1 MKLEIRDVII
11 SKWVE
16 ICDNMKMRIIFIG
29 IIVLIIGLL
38 FYYYNSSQNLKMTHE
53 VKMILSFDD
62 MDKKIFVNGKSWGI
76 SGNHE
81 KITLSE
87 REKTVPDKNM
97 DYIFYTSEIFYKMES
112 GGRLIIYAPKDAVS
126 EPFKKF
132 KDVVVVI
139 DRLTTAEEIKEYNK
153 HFRKYGLK
161 KISMSYTEKSE
172 QVIPSK

>member
-1 MKLEIRDVII
+1 MKI
-11 SKWVE
+11 
-16 ICDNMKMRIIFIG
+16 RIIFIG

-38 FYYYNSSQNLKMTHE
+38 FYCYNSSQNLKMTSE

-62 MDKKIFVNGKSWGI
+62 MDKKIFVNAKSWGI

-81 KITLSE
+81 EITLSE
-87 REKTVPDKNM
+87 REKTLPDKNM
-97 DYIFYTSEIFYKMES
+97 DYIFYTSEIFYKIEP

-126 EPFKKF
+126 EPLKKF
-132 KDVVVVI
+132 KDVVVI
-139 DRLTTAEEIKEYNK
+139 NRLTTAEEIKEYNK

-172 QVIPSK
+172 QVII

>member
-1 MKLEIRDVII
+1 MKI
-11 SKWVE
+11 
-16 ICDNMKMRIIFIG
+16 RIIFIG

-38 FYYYNSSQNLKMTHE
+38 FYCYNSSQNLKMTSE

-62 MDKKIFVNGKSWGI
+62 MDKKIFVNAKSWGI

-81 KITLSE
+81 EITLSE
-87 REKTVPDKNM
+87 REKTLPDKNM

-126 EPFKKF
+126 EPLKKF
-132 KDVVVVI
+132 KDVVVI
-139 DRLTTAEEIKEYNK
+139 NRLTTAEEIKEYNK

-172 QVIPSK
+172 QVII